1 MSEENQFLEPES
13 NTTPE
18 QSAVNTN
25 TDTSNNGNN
34 GSDTNTQDNQPK
46 LYAGK
51 YKSIEDLEAGYK
63 NLEKKLGQKQ
73 PENTV
78 KEPDKQPDNNF
89 NYSDTSLNNVQN
101 IAKETGLDWDKLETE
116 FYDNGG
122 HINAATKKELIS
134 KGIPEE
140 FINQA
145 CAGLKAQADKELDMI
160 AEVCGGRDEYNA
172 TMEWAALNLTED
184 EKDSIQRDLR
194 NKPTITTGKALISY
208 LHNKRLAAEGI
219 TPNYLSGNASNI
231 SGDYFESQAQVT
243 AAMSDPRYKSG
254 TREFDPAYVKQVA
267 DKLARSRKAGKNIFN
282 NN

>member
-18 QSAVNTN
+18 QSAVNTD

-34 GSDTNTQDNQPK
+34 GSDTNTQDTQPK

-101 IAKETGLDWDKLETE
+101 IAKETGLDWEKLETE

-122 HINAATKKELIS
+122 QINADTKKELIS